1 VTSQTA
7 KDKDKTAKVICSNC
21 KKPYHS
27 ADFCVA
33 LGGKMFGK
41 SFEDAKTAQCMAV
54 GKPPRTRVCGT
65 LQDSSTNITT
75 PAPSAPAT
83 TTAPT
88 NSSAPFMINGVPYML
103 SPVPSS
109 NTGSQ
114 ANICVHASSVNDLLN
129 FSAFVAI
136 DNPDIS
142 VMAPAITKVYDFSHD
157 LDLTTLMNINW
168 DDFNFSVPDLPGNNE
183 ALTAIKPQANAIKD
197 SPFVLDT
204 GATCH
209 ILPKCSDFHT
219 LSVIP
224 PHPVRGLGRTCVYA
238 TGLRTIKLLLSN
250 EHKLVLHNVLYIPV
264 SRVRL
269 VSVLALNSDSDYTSH
284 FGATTCWITTGQ
296 GTQIA
301 EGQVSSTRGLYILSI
316 TTCNALVTTP
326 FPDSDD
332 DNDLPTTDTTLYTT
346 PVPDVETWHCRL
358 GHCSSHTVIN
368 MA

>member
-1 VTSQTA
+1 MKNGGQGGIALLATSQTA

-33 LGGKMFGK
+33 PGSKMFGK
-41 SFEDAKTAQCMAV
+41 SFKDAKTAQRVAE
-54 GKPPRTRVCGT
+54 GKLPRTRVHDT
-65 LQDSSTNITT
+65 LQDSSANIAT

-103 SPVPSS
+103 SLAPSS
-109 NTGSQ
+109 NAGSQ
-114 ANICVHASSVNDLLN
+114 ANICVHASPANDLLN
-129 FSAFVAI
+129 FAAFVAI
-136 DNPDIS
+136 DDPDIS
-142 VMAPAITKVYDFSHD
+142 VAAPTITKVYDFGHD
-157 LDLTTLMNINW
+157 SDLTTLMNVNW
-168 DDFNFSVPDLPGNNE
+168 DDFNFSVPDLPGDNE

-209 ILPKCSDFHT
+209 ILPKHSDFHT
-219 LSVIP
+219 LSAIP
-224 PHPVRGLGRTCVYA
+224 PHPVRGLRGTCVYA
-238 TGLRTIKLLLSN
+238 TGLGTIKLLLSN
-250 EHKLVLHNVLYIPV
+250 GHKLVLHNVLYIPV

-269 VSVLALNSDSDYTSH
+269 VSILALNRDSDYTSH

-301 EGQVSSTRGLYILSI
+301 KGQVSST
-316 TTCNALVTTP
+316 
-326 FPDSDD
+326 
-332 DNDLPTTDTTLYTT
+332 
-346 PVPDVETWHCRL
+346 
-358 GHCSSHTVIN
+358 
-368 MA
+368 